1 MDAFNTPAADSRP
14 TSEKLLE
21 AITNTRRNLAL
32 VEAVKARDWDR
43 AAQLQQDG
51 ASINHRDRAALK
63 AMADCDETGAA
74 DFLEKQKLPN
84 YPQPFGYT
92 LVAAIRKNN
101 RATFDH
107 ILKKNPDD
115 RLLNDALFTALRE
128 DRKDMADE
136 LLKRLPQERYSDA
149 VVFALLVHR
158 PDDFD
163 RLAARFPD
171 MQDNL
176 MLFAN
181 ACAINNVPAMEKS
194 MKALAVE
201 SDTVLRRLQADDWFD
216 HHRGAAIMRE
226 ISYHVLETGHL
237 PTIDAFLDAFS
248 SNLTP
253 DFMMIAAAAGIA
265 SQQPQVLSHMLDR
278 MKVPGDFAASVVASS
293 ASSDRAAAAKIIL
306 DKYPDDAKKLG
317 AALLRVLAGAKDEQ
331 DFFDAQAKGLELPA
345 DGKQRAH
352 ILARALEA
360 GNLKIAAEVEK
371 GMAFGPE
378 EIDTLQ
384 LSRAL
389 PAKALA
395 AEKTGDWHNR
405 KDDIF
410 WTALS
415 DKRRDI
421 ADKVPND
428 APLSPPDTWRLSY
441 ALGPVIE
448 AQDWDFLGKTLART
462 AWDDATAKAA
472 FEACEHSLEALRQAD
487 ILHLP
492 PRDLTDSDI
501 NRIVGK
507 TDKAPEILA
516 ALFERGYTLPEK
528 TASYALTRAL
538 VQDCPE
544 TTAYLLGQGIKFD
557 FDPNSK
563 MNAMENGANAQ
574 TLDIAERWILRAQK
588 QETVLDDSPVEKQA
602 LAAAYGDCMAQLLK
616 KVSESFNPESLAA
629 IKDNKGNSVLEVLGA
644 HGKLNDLLVPE
655 LWKDRDAESF
665 IKSNT
670 PSCYH
675 AQCDFAALSAGIA
688 HIRLKERAA
697 GLKFKLK

>member
-1 MDAFNTPAADSRP
+1 LDAFNKPAADTRP
-14 TSEKLLE
+14 AAEKLLE
-21 AITNTRRNLAL
+21 AIANTRRNVAL
-32 VEAVKARDWDR
+32 VDAVTRRDWAE
-43 AAQLQQDG
+43 AAKLRDDG

-63 AMADCDETGAA
+63 AMSSSDETGAA
-74 DFLEKQKLPN
+74 DFLEKCILPN
-84 YPQPFGYT
+84 YPLPYGYT
-92 LVAAIRKNN
+92 LIAAIKSGN
-101 RATFDH
+101 RASFDH
-107 ILKKNPDD
+107 ILQKKMDD

-128 DRKDMADE
+128 DKKDMADE
-136 LLKRLPQERYSDA
+136 LLKRLPQERYNDA
-149 VVFALLVHR
+149 VVFAFFVHR

-163 RLAARFPD
+163 KLAARFPD

-194 MKALAVE
+194 MKALAKE

-265 SQQPQVLSHMLDR
+265 NEHPQVLSHMLDR
-278 MKVPGDFAASVVASS
+278 MKVPGDFAASIVASS
-293 ASSDRAAAAKIIL
+293 ASSDRAAAAKIVL
-306 DKYPDDAKKLG
+306 DKYPDEAKKMG

-331 DFFDAQAKGLELPA
+331 DFLDAQAKGLELPA

-360 GNLKIAAEVEK
+360 GNLIIAAEVEK

-384 LSRAL
+384 LCRAL

-428 APLSPPDTWRLSY
+428 VPLAPPDSWRLSY

-448 AQDWDFLGKTLART
+448 AKDWDFLGKTLART

-472 FEACEHSLEALRQAD
+472 FEACEHSAEAVKQAYVLNLE
-487 ILHLP
+487 
-492 PRDLTDSDI
+492 PRELNDSDI

-516 ALFERGYTLPEK
+516 ALFARGYTLPEK

-538 VQDCPE
+538 VQDCPA

-574 TLDIAERWILRAQK
+574 TLDIAERWIVRAEK
-588 QETVLDDSPVEKQA
+588 KEAVLDESPVEKQA

-616 KVSESFNPESLAA
+616 KVSDSFNPESLAS
-629 IKDNKGNSVLEVLGA
+629 IKDNKGNTVLEILGA
-644 HGKLNDLLVPE
+644 HGRLNDLLVPE

-670 PSCYH
+670 PPCYH